1 MFFSHLVYCTSYLH
15 NLFCHYSAVHL
26 RRRRR
31 LPLRPGGGRQQRR
44 EQALLLRVRLQPVQ
58 DLLPGAAATAAAA
71 GVSSGDASA
80 ALLNSRGACLSE
92 ERACYAAIEVAK
104 CQKTD
109 ETRVSKYEKQQGFL
123 SVVAVFGVILIRRSC
138 IVFPSFSL
146 LPSV

>member
-1 MFFSHLVYCTSYLH
+1 MAFSYLVYVLRTFTAFY
-15 NLFCHYSAVHL
+15 HYSPVHL

-71 GVSSGDASA
+71 GVSSGGASA

-92 ERACYAAIEVAK
+92 GCVPVMLGLKLQSAK
-104 CQKTD
+104 
-109 ETRVSKYEKQQGFL
+109 KQMKRGFPNMRNNRMLQEFL
-123 SVVAVFGVILIRRSC
+123 SVVAALDEIIILRCC
-138 IVFPSFSL
+138 IIFSL